1 MMVQKV
7 LIANRGEIALRII
20 RSCRELGIA
29 TVAVYST
36 VDKNALHVQLAD
48 EAVCVGDSLSN
59 KSYLNIPNIL
69 AAATS
74 RGVDAIH
81 PGYGFLAEN
90 DKFAEMCNDHGI
102 IFIGP
107 SPNSIRLMGD
117 KSTAKETMDGVG
129 VPTVP
134 GSKGL
139 LVSIDKAFKLADQM
153 GYPVIIKATA
163 GGGGR
168 GMRLVEKAETLEK
181 MFKAAQGEAEA
192 AFGNDG
198 LYMEKFIKKPRHVEV
213 QILADKSGNVIHLG
227 ERDCSIQRRH
237 QKLLEES
244 PSPAINKDLREKM
257 GNAAIA
263 AAKSINYEG
272 AGTVEFLVD
281 ENEKFYF
288 MEMNTRIQV
297 EHPVTE
303 MVTGVD
309 LIAEQIKIA
318 AGQNLEF
325 NQEQIQLNGHAIECR
340 INAEDPT
347 HNFRPSPGRITG
359 WLPPGGPGVR
369 VDSHVYTGYEIPPFY
384 DSLIG
389 KLIVWGKDR
398 NTAIKRMN
406 RALNECAVTGIPT
419 TINFHLNLLEKQ
431 KFKEGNIHTKYV
443 EEELL
448 PNF

>member
-1 MMVQKV
+1 MVEKV

-20 RSCRELGIA
+20 RSCRELDIA

-36 VDKNALHVQLAD
+36 VDKKALHVQLAD

-102 IFIGP
+102 TFIGP
-107 SPNSIRLMGD
+107 SPNAIRSMGD
-117 KSTAKETMDGVG
+117 KSTAKETMERVG

-139 LVSIDKAFKLADQM
+139 LSNVEEAYEMAQEI

-168 GMRLVEKAETLEK
+168 GMRLVENKDNLEK

-198 LYMEKFIKKPRHVEV
+198 LYMEKFIKKPRHVEI
-213 QILADKSGNVIHLG
+213 QILADRSGNVVHLG
-227 ERDCSIQRRH
+227 ERDCSVQRRH

-244 PSPAINKDLREKM
+244 PSPAINHSLRKKM

-263 AAKSINYEG
+263 AAKSISYEG

-281 ENEKFYF
+281 DDNNFYF

-318 AGQNLEF
+318 GGDNLGF
-325 NQEQIQLNGHAIECR
+325 TQDDIQLNGHAIECR
-340 INAEDPT
+340 INAEDPS
-347 HNFRPSPGRITG
+347 HNFRPSPGKITG

-419 TINFHLNLLEKQ
+419 TINFHLSLLNKR
-431 KFKEGNIHTKYV
+431 KFMEGKIHTKYV

-448 PNF
+448 PNY

>member
-1 MMVQKV
+1 MVQKV

-90 DKFAEMCNDHGI
+90 DKFAEMCKDHGI

-227 ERDCSIQRRH
+227 ERDCSVQRRH

-244 PSPAINKDLREKM
+244 PSPAINKELREKM

-431 KFKEGNIHTKYV
+431 KFKEGKIHTKYV